1 MKKKT
6 KKMRI
11 LLYSTVTKKEIKISR
26 GVAAFFFGLL
36 IDWTFEGRV
45 KGWVGTT
52 LQLMLPFVLMILT
65 SIVVADAFDEGCKA
79 GRGEGE
85 RKTEET

>member
-1 MKKKT
+1 MKKKA
-6 KKMRI
+6 KKVPE
-11 LLYSTVTKKEIKISR
+11 LLYSNVTKKEIKISR

-52 LQLMLPFVLMILT
+52 LQFLLPFVLTILT
-65 SIVVADAFDEGCKA
+65 TIVVADAFDEGRAA
-79 GRGEGE
+79 GRREGE